1 MKSVRLTILSVLATI
16 IVGAYFTSFSYAAGI
31 PNLKGKWKS
40 SMSGF
45 GFQNILQD
53 GVNPQ
58 AATDSG
64 VATLGFQKG
73 RSFAGRF
80 IDNNHEVKLTGV
92 ILEDNT
98 VHMQVFSYHSRGVFV
113 GKYSV
118 INGVQTIKGAANLYD
133 DLNLSSDPGISTM
146 YFVLT
151 KVN

>member
-1 MKSVRLTILSVLATI
+1 MKSVRLVILAVLVTIVF
-16 IVGAYFTSFSYAAGI
+16 GAYFTSFTHAAGI
-31 PNLKGKWKS
+31 PNLKGKWKN

-45 GFQNILQD
+45 GFQNVLRD
-53 GVNPQ
+53 GVKPQ

-64 VATLGFQKG
+64 VAILGFQKG

-98 VHMQVFSYHSRGVFV
+98 VHMQIFSYHSRGVFV

-118 INGVQTIKGAANLYD
+118 INGIQTIKGAANLHD

-151 KVN
+151 KIN